1 MAERMTIARP
11 YARAVFEIATQTNA
25 REEWSIALQALS
37 MIVEHPKTLALLK
50 NNAIPVEDLAG
61 FFQAVGERYMDD
73 RVRPFIAI
81 LAEAK
86 RLIFLPEISVLY
98 QRMRQEAE
106 NTLNVDF
113 ISAIE
118 LDDAQKA
125 SFQTA
130 LESYFLKNV
139 QMQYSVDASLL
150 GGFLAKAGNDVI
162 DGSLRGRLTE
172 LKKVMGE

>member
-37 MIVEHPKTLALLK
+37 IIVEHPKTVALLK
-50 NNAIPVEDLAG
+50 NNAIPVQDVMG
-61 FFQAVGERYMDD
+61 FFQAVGAGYIQD
-73 RVRPFIAI
+73 RIRSFIAI
-81 LAEAK
+81 LAAAK
-86 RLIFLPEISVLY
+86 RLIFVPEISVLY

-106 NTLNVDF
+106 NSLNVDF
-113 ISAIE
+113 ISAIA
-118 LDDAQKA
+118 LTDAQKS

-130 LESYFLKNV
+130 LERYFLKNV

-150 GGFLAKAGNDVI
+150 GGFVAKAGNDVI

-172 LKKVMGE
+172 LKKAMGE